1 MFRKRSVVKAW
12 GGILVGRP
20 PILSIEITRE
30 CPLDCPGCYAYGD
43 AHLGGAVTLRDL
55 SDLRGDALVEGILDL
70 VRHHKPLDVSLVGGE
85 PLIRLKELGRLL
97 PLLAK
102 KGITAMVVTSGII
115 AIPKEW
121 MGIPGVR
128 VAVSVDGLP
137 EHHDVR
143 RKPATY
149 ERILRNIEGRKVD
162 LSWVIT
168 QVMME
173 RRGYLEE
180 YLEFWSARPEINRI
194 GMNIYTPQIGEHSAE
209 MLTPEARVQLV
220 RQLPALKKRYPKFWM
235 VDGVAKAFG
244 DPPSPPDECT
254 FSKLSV
260 NYSADLKTQVQPCVF
275 GGNPDCSQCGCG
287 VTALLH
293 HVGTLKVVGPLH
305 ASHLMNSSIAIGS
318 FINRLRPGSTKV
330 NRWRPTLR
338 DPKGD
343 LGQMHQRL
351 SPLRWI
357 RHRKS
362 CDFEKIEYLDID
374 GKVSVQYRYITVIRP
389 LP

>member
-30 CPLDCPGCYAYGD
+30 CPLNCPGCYAYGD
-43 AHLGGAVTLRDL
+43 AHLAGGATLRDL
-55 SDLRGDALVEGILDL
+55 SDLRGDALVAGILDL
-70 VRHHKPLDVSLVGGE
+70 VRRHKPLDVSLVGGE
-85 PLIRLKELGRLL
+85 PLIRVKELSKLL
-97 PLLAK
+97 PVLAAK
-102 KGITAMVVTSGII
+102 HITAMVVTSGVI
-115 AIPKEW
+115 AIPPEW
-121 MGIPGVR
+121 MRIPGVR

-149 ERILRNIEGRKVD
+149 QRILRNIEGCKVD

-180 YLEFWSARPEINRI
+180 YLEFWSARPEIRRI
-194 GMNIYTPQIGEHSAE
+194 GLNIYTPQIGERSAE
-209 MLTPEARVQLV
+209 MLTAKARRELV
-220 RQLPALKKRYPKFWM
+220 AQLPGLKLRYPKLWM
-235 VDGVAKAFG
+235 VDGVARAFG
-244 DPPSPPDECT
+244 APPASPHECT

-260 NYSADLKTQVQPCVF
+260 NYSADLETQVQPCVF

-293 HVGTLKVVGPLH
+293 HVGTLKVAGPLR
-305 ASHLMNSSIAIGS
+305 ASHLMNSSIAVGR
-318 FINRLRPGSTKV
+318 FVNRLRPASTKV
-330 NRWRPTLR
+330 DRWRSASNAAKT
-338 DPKGD
+338 D
-343 LGQMHQRL
+343 L
-351 SPLRWI
+351 
-357 RHRKS
+357 
-362 CDFEKIEYLDID
+362 
-374 GKVSVQYRYITVIRP
+374 VQIH
-389 LP
+389 

>member
-12 GGILVGRP
+12 GGVLVGRP

-30 CPLDCPGCYAYGD
+30 CPLSCPGCYAYGG
-43 AHLGGAVTLRDL
+43 AHLGGALTLREL
-55 SDLRGDALVEGILDL
+55 SDLRGDALVKGILDL
-70 VRHHKPLDVSLVGGE
+70 VRRHKPLDVSLVGGE
-85 PLIRLKELGRLL
+85 PLIRVKELCRLL
-97 PLLAK
+97 PLLAD

-115 AIPKEW
+115 PIPKEW
-121 MGIPGVR
+121 MRIPGVR

-143 RKPATY
+143 RSPASY
-149 ERILRNIEGRKVD
+149 ERILRNIEGCRVD

-194 GMNIYTPQIGEHSAE
+194 GMSIYTPQIGEHSAE
-209 MLTPEARVQLV
+209 MLTPESRRELV

-235 VDGVAKAFG
+235 VDGVARALG
-244 DPPSPPDECT
+244 HPPSSPDECT

-260 NYSADLKTQVQPCVF
+260 NYSADLETQVQPCVF

-293 HVGTLKVVGPLH
+293 HVGTLKVAGPLR
-305 ASHLMNSSIAIGS
+305 ASHLMNSSIAIGR
-318 FINRLRPGSTKV
+318 FINRLRPRSTKV
-330 NRWRPTLR
+330 SRWRPISNEA
-338 DPKGD
+338 KVD
-343 LGQMHQRL
+343 L
-351 SPLRWI
+351 
-357 RHRKS
+357 
-362 CDFEKIEYLDID
+362 
-374 GKVSVQYRYITVIRP
+374 V
-389 LP
+389 

>member
-43 AHLGGAVTLRDL
+43 AHLGGAVTLRQL
-55 SDLRGDALVEGILDL
+55 GDLRGDALVEGILDL
-70 VRHHKPLDVSLVGGE
+70 IRRHRPLDVSLVGGE
-85 PLIRLKELGRLL
+85 PLIRVKELSRLL
-97 PLLAK
+97 PLLAQK
-102 KGITAMVVTSGII
+102 NITAMVVTSGVI

-121 MGIPGVR
+121 MQIPGVR

-137 EHHDVR
+137 EHHDMR

-149 ERILRNIEGRKVD
+149 ERILRNIEGCQVD

-180 YLEFWSARPEINRI
+180 YLEFWSARPEIKRI
-194 GMNIYTPQIGEHSAE
+194 GMNIYTPQVGERSAE
-209 MLTPEARVQLV
+209 MLTAEARRELV
-220 RQLPALKKRYPKFWM
+220 AQLPGLRKRYPKFWM
-235 VDGVAKAFG
+235 VDGVARAFG
-244 DPPSPPDECT
+244 EPPSSPEECT

-260 NYSADLKTQVQPCVF
+260 NYSADLETEVQPCVF

-293 HVGTLKVVGPLH
+293 HVGTLKVAGPLR
-305 ASHLMNSSIAIGS
+305 ASHLMNSSIAIGR
-318 FINRLRPGSTKV
+318 FFNRLRPGSVKV
-330 NRWRPTLR
+330 NRWRPA
-338 DPKGD
+338 PSEAKVD
-343 LGQMHQRL
+343 LVQ
-351 SPLRWI
+351 I
-357 RHRKS
+357 R
-362 CDFEKIEYLDID
+362 
-374 GKVSVQYRYITVIRP
+374 
-389 LP
+389 

>member
-1 MFRKRSVVKAW
+1 MFRKRSVLKAW

-43 AHLGGAVTLRDL
+43 AHLGGAVTLREL
-55 SDLRGDALVEGILDL
+55 SDLRGDVLVEGILDL
-70 VRHHKPLDVSLVGGE
+70 VRRHKPLDVSLVGGE
-85 PLIRLKELGRLL
+85 PLVRRKELSQLL
-97 PLLAK
+97 PLLAER
-102 KGITAMVVTSGII
+102 GVTAMVVTSGVI

-121 MGIPGVR
+121 MRIPGVR

-149 ERILRNIEGRKVD
+149 ERILRNIEGCRVD

-173 RRGYLEE
+173 RPGYLEE
-180 YLEFWSARPEINRI
+180 YLAFWSVRPEVNRI
-194 GMNIYTPQIGEHSAE
+194 GMNIYTPQIGERSAE
-209 MLTPEARVQLV
+209 MLTPGARRELV
-220 RQLPALKKRYPKFWM
+220 RQIRGLKQRYPKFWM
-235 VDGVAKAFG
+235 TDGVAKAFG
-244 DPPSPPDECT
+244 DPPSSPDECT

-260 NYSADLKTQVQPCVF
+260 NYSADLETQVQPCVF

-293 HVGTLKVVGPLH
+293 HVGSLKVAGPLR
-305 ASHLMNSSIAIGS
+305 ASHLMNSSIAIGR

-330 NRWRPTLR
+330 NRWRPASSEM
-338 DPKGD
+338 KAD
-343 LGQMHQRL
+343 LVQ
-351 SPLRWI
+351 I
-357 RHRKS
+357 R
-362 CDFEKIEYLDID
+362 
-374 GKVSVQYRYITVIRP
+374 
-389 LP
+389 

>member
-43 AHLGGAVTLRDL
+43 AHLGGAVTLREL
-55 SDLRGDALVEGILDL
+55 SDLRGDALVAGIVDL
-70 VRHHKPLDVSLVGGE
+70 VRRHKPLDVSLVGGE
-85 PLIRLKELGRLL
+85 PLIRVKELSRLL
-97 PLLAK
+97 PLLAEE
-102 KGITAMVVTSGII
+102 GITAMVVTSGVI

-121 MGIPGVR
+121 MNIPGVR

-149 ERILRNIEGRKVD
+149 ERILRNIEGCRVD

-173 RRGYLEE
+173 RRGYLDE
-180 YLEFWSARPEINRI
+180 YLEFWSARPEVNRI
-194 GMNIYTPQIGEHSAE
+194 GMNIYTPQIGERSAE
-209 MLTPEARVQLV
+209 MLTPQARRELLEQLSGL
-220 RQLPALKKRYPKFWM
+220 QKRYPKFWM
-235 VDGVAKAFG
+235 IDGVARAFG
-244 DPPSPPDECT
+244 QPPPSPDDCT
-254 FSKLSV
+254 FAKLSV
-260 NYSADLKTQVQPCVF
+260 NHSADLKAQVQPCIF

-293 HVGTLKVVGPLH
+293 HVDSLPVAGPLR
-305 ASHLMNSSIAIGS
+305 ASHLMHSSIAIGR

-330 NRWRPTLR
+330 NRWRPA
-338 DPKGD
+338 
-343 LGQMHQRL
+343 
-351 SPLRWI
+351 SN
-357 RHRKS
+357 
-362 CDFEKIEYLDID
+362 EA
-374 GKVSVQYRYITVIRP
+374 KVDRAQTS
-389 LP
+389 

>member
-12 GGILVGRP
+12 AGILVGRP

-43 AHLGGAVTLRDL
+43 AHLGGAVTLREL
-55 SDLRGDALVEGILDL
+55 SDLRGDALVGGIVDL
-70 VRHHKPLDVSLVGGE
+70 VRRHKPLDVSLVGGE
-85 PLIRLKELGRLL
+85 PLIRVKELSRLL
-97 PLLAK
+97 PLLAE
-102 KGITAMVVTSGII
+102 KGITAMVVTSGVI

-121 MGIPGVR
+121 MNIPGVR

-149 ERILRNIEGRKVD
+149 ERILRNIEGCRVD

-173 RRGYLEE
+173 RRGYLDE
-180 YLEFWSARPEINRI
+180 YLEFWSARSEVNRI
-194 GMNIYTPQIGEHSAE
+194 GMNIYTPQIGERSAE
-209 MLTPEARVQLV
+209 MLTPQARRELLEQLSGLQ
-220 RQLPALKKRYPKFWM
+220 RRYPKFWM
-235 VDGVAKAFG
+235 IDGVARAFG
-244 DPPSPPDECT
+244 QPPPSPDDCT
-254 FSKLSV
+254 FAKLSV
-260 NYSADLKTQVQPCVF
+260 NYSADLKAQVQPCIF

-293 HVGTLKVVGPLH
+293 HVGSLPVAGPLR
-305 ASHLMNSSIAIGS
+305 AKHLMNSSIAIGR

-330 NRWRPTLR
+330 NRWRPV
-338 DPKGD
+338 
-343 LGQMHQRL
+343 
-351 SPLRWI
+351 S
-357 RHRKS
+357 S
-362 CDFEKIEYLDID
+362 EA
-374 GKVSVQYRYITVIRP
+374 KVERP
-389 LP
+389 QTS